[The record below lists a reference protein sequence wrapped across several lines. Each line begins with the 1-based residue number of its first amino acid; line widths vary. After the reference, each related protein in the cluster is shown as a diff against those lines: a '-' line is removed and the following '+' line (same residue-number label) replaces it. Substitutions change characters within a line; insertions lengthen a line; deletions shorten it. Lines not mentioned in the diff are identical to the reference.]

1 MTKLKYYSTFHI
13 LAIILFLVFANFAQ
27 APKSKGKYTKKIK
40 EPKIAH
46 MLNEIDL
53 GKVKRVRGKV
63 FLGEND
69 VPLNTIISVYKIM
82 SDKSEFLFSFLV
94 GANGEFDFK
103 DLKAGSYVL
112 KTGTTDGYFNRN
124 DFKLLLTPN
133 DKDASGEDLEIA
145 LEVGT

>member
-1 MTKLKYYSTFHI
+1 MKKLKYHSAFYI
-13 LAIILFLVFANFAQ
+13 LVIILFLCFSNLAQ
-27 APKSKGKYTKKIK
+27 TPKEKGKYTKKIK

-46 MLNEIDL
+46 VLNEVDL
-53 GKVKRVRGKV
+53 GKVKTIRGKI

-94 GANGEFDFK
+94 GANSEFDFK